1 VKFIYPKGG
10 LPVRILLTGS
20 TGFLGSRANE
30 SLRSRYEVQALPS
43 DLLRGEMTPARE
55 EALYAAAAAFAPQIL
70 LHTAA
75 ISDTGYA
82 EAHPEESYLAN
93 MLLPETLARICARAG
108 CGLVA
113 CSSDQVYN
121 GCEVS
126 GPFAEDTPLAPVNV
140 YGRHKLE
147 AERRV
152 ADILPGA
159 VSLRL
164 SWMYD
169 LPACGL
175 PTHRNLLTN
184 LLAAALHAEPL
195 RLSDTDFRGVTYVRD
210 VVRALPA
217 ALVLPGGTYNFGS
230 DGVMNVA
237 QIALGWCR
245 SLGLPPATVQPIAGK
260 PRSLCMDCARAAEQ
274 GIHFE
279 DSIEGIQSLMD
290 DCGWSRLF
298 PSAQG

>member
-1 VKFIYPKGG
+1 M
-10 LPVRILLTGS
+10 RILLTGA
-20 TGFLGSRANE
+20 TGFLGSRTYAL
-30 SLRSRYEVQALPS
+30 LRDGHEVQALPS
-43 DLLRGEMTPARE
+43 SLLRGELTPARLE
-55 EALYAAAAAFAPQIL
+55 ELYATLAAFAPQIL

-93 MLLPETLARICARAG
+93 VRLPETLARICARVG
-108 CGLVA
+108 CGLVT

-121 GCEVS
+121 GCEGP
-126 GPFAEDTPLAPVNV
+126 GPFAEDAPLAPGNV

-152 ADILPGA
+152 ADLLPGA
-159 VSLRL
+159 ISLRL

-184 LLAAALHAEPL
+184 LLAAALRAEPL

-217 ALVLPGGTYNFGS
+217 ALSLPGGIYNFGS
-230 DGVMNVA
+230 GGVMSVA
-237 QIALGWCR
+237 QIALCWCP
-245 SLGLPPATVQPIAGK
+245 SLGLPPATVQPASGK
-260 PRSLCMDCARAAEQ
+260 IRSLCMDCGRAAEQ
-274 GIHFE
+274 GIRFG
-279 DSIEGIQSLMD
+279 DSAEGIRGLMED
-290 DCGWSRLF
+290 YGWSGIF
-298 PSAQG
+298 PSNGT

>member
-1 VKFIYPKGG
+1 M
-10 LPVRILLTGS
+10 RILLTGA

-43 DLLRGEMTPARE
+43 DMLHGEMTSARE
-55 EALYAAAAAFAPQIL
+55 EELYAAAAAFAPQVI

-75 ISDTGYA
+75 ISDTGYT
-82 EAHPEESYLAN
+82 ETHLEESYLAN
-93 MLLPETLARICARAG
+93 VLLPETLARICARIG

-121 GCEVS
+121 GCEGP
-126 GPFAEDTPLAPVNV
+126 GPFAEDAPLAPVNV

-152 ADILPGA
+152 ADILPTA
-159 VSLRL
+159 ISLRL

-169 LPACGL
+169 LPNCGL

-184 LLAAALHAEPL
+184 LLAAVLHAEPL

-217 ALVLPGGTYNFGS
+217 ALVLPGGIYNFGS
-230 DGVMNVA
+230 GGVMNVA

-245 SLGLPPATVQPIAGK
+245 SLSLPPATVQPTAGK
-260 PRSLCMDCARAAEQ
+260 HRSLCMDCGRAAEQ
-274 GIHFE
+274 GIRFD
-279 DSIEGIQSLMD
+279 DSIEGIRTLMD
-290 DCGWSRLF
+290 DYGWASLF